1 MSSVPNNLNLKI
13 SMFHT
18 MDLGQKRGKSP
29 KDSDCV
35 CISDTISKIFS
46 LFKIKMIL
54 NVDYM

>member
-29 KDSDCV
+29 KDFDCV

-46 LFKIKMIL
+46 LFKMIL

>member
-1 MSSVPNNLNLKI
+1 MSSIPNNLNLKI

-29 KDSDCV
+29 KNVDWV

-46 LFKIKMIL
+46 LFKIKTIL
-54 NVDYM
+54 NIDYM